1 MKNGKLIAGILTGIF
16 LIGGI
21 ILLFKLL
28 SGAFSLLGSFLN
40 TILGIAL
47 SLGLILIVIWM
58 FRYAKKH

>member
-47 SLGLILIVIWM
+47 ILGLILIVIWM